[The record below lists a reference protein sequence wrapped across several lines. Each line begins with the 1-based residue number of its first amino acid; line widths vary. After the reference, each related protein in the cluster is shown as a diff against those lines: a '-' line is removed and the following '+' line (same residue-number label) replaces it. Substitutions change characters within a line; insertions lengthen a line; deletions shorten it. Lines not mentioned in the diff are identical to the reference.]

1 MPCDIYSSFATELFE
16 AETKVFYFDVNDT
29 YIVSIEEYSSISN
42 RVYSIRN
49 INGEGLLVHALQDTV
64 PEFTKE
70 ITKNGDKIRIPD
82 EEAIQAA
89 SVKIQEI
96 REKFN
101 SWLDNQ
107 PIGIREEL
115 VRLYNERFNC
125 YVRPSYNGSAQT
137 FPALSFEQL
146 KYKELYPSQKD
157 AVWMIKQNSGG
168 VCWHDVGAGK
178 TMIMCIA
185 AYEMK
190 RLGLAQKPLIIG
202 LKANIHQIAAD
213 FRKAY
218 PNAKILYPG
227 KEDFK
232 PKMRQEIFSKIKNN
246 NWDCILLTH
255 DQFAKIPQSEETQI
269 AIFEEEL
276 ADVERSLL
284 VLQASGVQWSNRK
297 MKKALE
303 KRQENLETVL
313 HSLKNAI
320 NRKKDNS
327 IDFHT
332 MGIDHILVDEYHFFK
347 NLMFQTRHSRV
358 AGIGNSR
365 GSQRALNLLI
375 AIRDI
380 QRRSGKD
387 FGATFLSGT
396 IIVNALTELYVL
408 FKYLRPQ
415 ELKRQQI
422 SCFDA
427 WAAIFTKKTER
438 LRAKCYRSIKRKER
452 FRTYIK
458 VPELAAFLREITDY
472 RTAEMINLDIPEK
485 NVRFLTNEPTLAQE
499 EMINRLVS
507 FAHTGKWEDLGL
519 NYPAPENLDAAKML
533 IATDIARKWLSI
545 CEC

>member
-1 MPCDIYSSFATELFE
+1 
-16 AETKVFYFDVNDT
+16 
-29 YIVSIEEYSSISN
+29 
-42 RVYSIRN
+42 
-49 INGEGLLVHALQDTV
+49 
-64 PEFTKE
+64 
-70 ITKNGDKIRIPD
+70 
-82 EEAIQAA
+82 
-89 SVKIQEI
+89 
-96 REKFN
+96 
-101 SWLDNQ
+101 
-107 PIGIREEL
+107 
-115 VRLYNERFNC
+115 
-125 YVRPSYNGSAQT
+125 
-137 FPALSFEQL
+137 
-146 KYKELYPSQKD
+146 
-157 AVWMIKQNSGG
+157 MIKQNSGG

-303 KRQENLETVL
+303 KRQENLKTVL
-313 HSLKNAI
+313 QSLKNAI

-427 WAAIFTKKTER
+427 WAAIFTKKTSDYE
-438 LRAKCYRSIKRKER
+438 LNVTGSIKRKER

-485 NVRFLTNEPTLAQE
+485 NVRFLTSEPTLAQE

-533 IATDIARKWLSI
+533 IATDIARKMALDMRMLDS
-545 CEC
+545 ECFEDDPNNKAWQCAAQIYDYYTRFDEQKGTQFVFSDLGTYKADKWNIYQDIKDKLVSHYGIPADEIQFIQCAKSETARKNLFEKMNNGTVRILFGSTSMLGTGVNAQERAVAVHHLDIPWVRHEVA